1 MRHSTRLARLERG
14 TRRHHEPAQIFAQTQ
29 AAAAAFRAQY
39 GRPSTPAD
47 LWRMVNLAIAPRE
60 DVCGQDTD

>member
-1 MRHSTRLARLERG
+1 MRHDARLARLERG
-14 TRRHHEPAQIFAQTQ
+14 TRRQHEPVQIFAQTQ

-47 LWRMVNLAIAPRE
+47 LWRMVNLALVPSE